1 MTINHDP
8 FSAADARD
16 SRRWLIGVGI
26 SLAFGLF
33 GVVMALLAYSEQ
45 NKGSTLPAA
54 QTPALKSPAVKSPA
68 QADPSKDV
76 RRRRDRK

>member
-1 MTINHDP
+1 MSNNQGDP

-33 GVVMALLAYSEQ
+33 GVVMALLAYSERS
-45 NKGSTLPAA
+45 NTSAPAA
-54 QTPALKSPAVKSPA
+54 AKPPAAKGPT
-68 QADPSKDV
+68 QAEPNKDV

>member
-1 MTINHDP
+1 MTTNQDP

-45 NKGSTLPAA
+45 NKASAPPAA
-54 QTPALKSPAVKSPA
+54 QTPAVKKPA